1 VPRFVNHIDEKTI
14 EAITSFYEDY
24 LVPGT
29 GFVDLMSSWISHLP
43 TSIKLKEVVGLGLNN
58 DELKANNQ
66 LDRHLVHN
74 LNHSPEIPLASAA
87 FDTIAI
93 VVSVQ
98 YLVRPYEVFQS
109 VYRLLKPGGQ
119 CIVMMSNRM
128 FPSKAIYAFHI
139 LTTSEKIAL
148 VQDYMKKG
156 NFSKTELIDRS
167 PTGANPLWIVRGE
180 KAQKE

>member
-1 VPRFVNHIDEKTI
+1 MTSGCGREGRSVYGRAAATRRKRHSRRAAAGTRPSRALEIAHRSRLQRFG
-14 EAITSFYEDY
+14 S
-24 LVPGT
+24 
-29 GFVDLMSSWISHLP
+29 
-43 TSIKLKEVVGLGLNN
+43 
-58 DELKANNQ
+58 
-66 LDRHLVHN
+66 
-74 LNHSPEIPLASAA
+74 IPLASAA
-87 FDTIAI
+87 FDTVAI

-109 VYRLLKPGGQ
+109 AYRLLKPGGQ

-156 NFSKTELIDRS
+156 SFSKTEFIDRS
-167 PTGANPLWIVRGE
+167 PPEANPLWIVRGE
-180 KAQKE
+180 KA

>member
-1 VPRFVNHIDEKTI
+1 MPRFVNHIDEKTI

-24 LVPGT
+24 LVPET
-29 GFVDLMSSWISHLP
+29 AFVDLMSSWVSHLP
-43 TSIKLKEVVGLGLNN
+43 ASIKLKEVVGLGLNN

-66 LDRHLVHN
+66 LDQFIVHN

-87 FDTIAI
+87 YDTIAI

-109 VYRLLKPGGQ
+109 AYRLLKPGGQ

-128 FPSKAIYAFHI
+128 FPSKSIYAFHI

-148 VQDYMKKG
+148 G
-156 NFSKTELIDRS
+156 LCL
-167 PTGANPLWIVRGE
+167 AW
-180 KAQKE
+180 A